1 MDVPHSLNS
10 VLVATMEPTQSAML
24 RRNLEAL
31 PGSASPLLRMALVAG
46 VRALRPPAQP
56 GLLFT
61 DDRVPIE
68 QLTDSIL
75 LRFLLQSGRPGL
87 EG

>member
-1 MDVPHSLNS
+1 V
-10 VLVATMEPTQSAML
+10 Q
-24 RRNLEAL
+24 AL
-31 PGSASPLLRMALVAG
+31 Q
-46 VRALRPPAQP
+46 PPAQP

-75 LRFLLQSGRPGL
+75 LRFLLQSGSAGL
-87 EG
+87 ES

>member
-1 MDVPHSLNS
+1 MDVPQSLNS
-10 VLVATMEPTQSAML
+10 VLVATVEPTQGAML

-31 PGSASPLLRMALVAG
+31 PDSAHPLLRQALAAG
-46 VRALRPPAQP
+46 VQALQPPAQP

-75 LRFLLQSGRPGL
+75 LRFLLQSGSAGL
-87 EG
+87 ES